1 MGGDKREALPG
12 RVSLIISVFL
22 DECCNIGFRG
32 KTICL
37 RKDFTVR
44 MVILLTVKMG
54 RGWRN
59 A

>member
-22 DECCNIGFRG
+22 DECRNIGFRG

-37 RKDFTVR
+37 RKVFTEK
-44 MVILLTVKMG
+44 MAILLTVKME